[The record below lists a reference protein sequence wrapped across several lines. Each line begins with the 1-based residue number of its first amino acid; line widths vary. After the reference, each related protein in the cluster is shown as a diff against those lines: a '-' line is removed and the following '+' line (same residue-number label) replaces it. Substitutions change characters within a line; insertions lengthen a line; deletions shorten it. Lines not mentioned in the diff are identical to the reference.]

1 MADIN
6 FDCPH
11 CGHNLDVNER
21 GAGLTVAC
29 PECSKNIEIPI
40 PVPKLFISDII
51 FNCGSCGQPLKA
63 APDMAGQLIDC
74 PACKKPTEI
83 PFAPRPTPPTPTH
96 PAAIGMPIPKSPSQR
111 QVPGFGTRN
120 PAAPA
125 ATRPPKAA
133 SPGLVVAVIF
143 LALVCA
149 GLAAGMFFLIK
160 NRNGGSTTAQGT
172 SVAPTK
178 ENVGLARR
186 IAEKVSLAEKA
197 MPDITVDGE
206 VFIVTKG
213 GQSLKLGLV
222 EVVLIP
228 MQTLVPYLEK
238 KHTTLT
244 NELPGL
250 EQQIKTALEEMG
262 RLSEASIVAENKWS
276 DANRKDFLHQMD
288 DIIDKAHKSASNA
301 SSNESSNASSNELDA
316 LDKARKS
323 ASNASDNALEE
334 MLKLRNQKNKLLS
347 ESFYFDSMPSPLSVT
362 KTNSDGRFRL
372 LTPGSGSFAVAAIAS
387 RHVGDDV
394 ERYYWLLKIDPRA
407 GANQTIMLSN
417 DNLMTSDGVGIFL
430 QTNR

>member
-11 CGHNLDVNER
+11 CGHNLEVSER

-29 PECSKNIEIPI
+29 PECSKNIKIPI
-40 PVPKLFISDII
+40 PAPELLMRDII

-74 PACKKPTEI
+74 PACEKPTEI
-83 PFAPRPTPPTPTH
+83 PFASHPSPFTPTR
-96 PAAIGMPIPKSPSQR
+96 PAARSTPITKPPMQR

-133 SPGLVVAVIF
+133 SPGLVIAVIF

-149 GLAAGMFFLIK
+149 GLAAGMFFVIK
-160 NRNGGSTTAQGT
+160 NRNGVSTTDQGT
-172 SVAPTK
+172 PVAPTK
-178 ENVGLARR
+178 ENAGLALRT
-186 IAEKVSLAEKA
+186 AEKETLAEKA
-197 MPDITVDGE
+197 LPDVTVDGE

-213 GQSLKLGLV
+213 GQSIKLGLV

-228 MQTLVPYLEK
+228 METLMPYLVMRY
-238 KHTTLT
+238 TTLT
-244 NELPGL
+244 NELPGAVQEL
-250 EQQIKTALEEMG
+250 KKAIEEKDRLSKASDVAEKNYRDAYGQVRRELFDAYTNAVQSTIIALENMLEPQYHY
-262 RLSEASIVAENKWS
+262 SE
-276 DANRKDFLHQMD
+276 LT
-288 DIIDKAHKSASNA
+288 
-301 SSNESSNASSNELDA
+301 
-316 LDKARKS
+316 
-323 ASNASDNALEE
+323 
-334 MLKLRNQKNKLLS
+334 S
-347 ESFYFDSMPSPLSVT
+347 ESFYFDSMPSPLRVT

-417 DNLMTSDGVGIFL
+417 DNLMTSDGVEVFI